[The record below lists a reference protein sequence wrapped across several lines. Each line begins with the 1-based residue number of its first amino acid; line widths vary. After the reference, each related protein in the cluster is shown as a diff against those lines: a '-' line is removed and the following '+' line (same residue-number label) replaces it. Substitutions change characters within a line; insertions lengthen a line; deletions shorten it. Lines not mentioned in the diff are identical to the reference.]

1 MRKQIFCAKG
11 EELKPFIFYQVRF
24 LHDESGRPV
33 LLELRS
39 HKLATIS
46 DVIKSLG
53 TLRGSFEDFITYSQY
68 AAVKYKVIAEYM
80 PVCTTVPLTG

>member
-1 MRKQIFCAKG
+1 MFCEKD
-11 EELKPFIFYQVRF
+11 EELKPSIYDKVRI
-24 LHDESGRPV
+24 LHDESGRPL

-68 AAVKYKVIAEYM
+68 AAVKYKVTAVYM
-80 PVCTTVPLTG
+80 YVVGNQ